1 ALVGAAA
8 REQGAAP
15 AKATPFTIAV
25 SREAGARGTLV
36 AREVGSRLGWPVYDH
51 EILAKI
57 AQELTLHPRRQA
69 AVDERRVS
77 PVQGFVESCSPGPV
91 VSAAGYVHRL
101 RTTLR
106 ALGEQGN
113 CVIVGRG
120 APHLLPP
127 ETTLRVRLVGDL
139 PDRIA
144 ALGKD
149 LGVSPEEAARQA
161 EKL

>member
-1 ALVGAAA
+1 
-8 REQGAAP
+8 
-15 AKATPFTIAV
+15 
-25 SREAGARGTLV
+25 
-36 AREVGSRLGWPVYDH
+36 
-51 EILAKI
+51 
-57 AQELTLHPRRQA
+57 
-69 AVDERRVS
+69 
-77 PVQGFVESCSPGPV
+77 
-91 VSAAGYVHRL
+91 
-101 RTTLR
+101 
-106 ALGEQGN
+106 QGN

-161 EKL
+161 EKLDRERDAFVRRHFHKDPAGPQHYDLLLNSSRFSVAECAELIIEALRRLQARGAGQK